1 MEPPKLSLAE
11 LKNSKET
18 EALLNVLAAKGG
30 WATATEICLAF
41 PSGTE
46 KITINRIL
54 YSLKQEGLVEYL
66 DEKPPR
72 WRAQKKAPLQQLQ
85 APLGK
90 KIHCVVDLGNTH
102 DCLKNLE
109 PYAASGALTVS
120 AYADLAFSGY
130 GVAPRISVRNIN
142 VFQSD
147 TPDRNSAD
155 VQIIWDVCRLAQQW
169 QTEEPEQLFH
179 IYVATKDLG
188 FLRLKALVERY
199 PLHRLTFVTGW
210 DALRLH
216 IE

>member
-1 MEPPKLSLAE
+1 M
-11 LKNSKET
+11 NDT

-30 WATATEICLAF
+30 WATATEICSAF
-41 PSGTE
+41 PPGTE
-46 KITINRIL
+46 KITINRNL
-54 YSLKQEGLVEYL
+54 YALKQQGLVEYL

-72 WRAQKKAPLQQLQ
+72 WRAPQKAAPAQPQ
-85 APLGK
+85 AGG

-109 PYAASGALTVS
+109 PYAASGLLTVG
-120 AYADLAFSGY
+120 AYADLAFAGY
-130 GVAPRISVRNIN
+130 GVCPHLAVRNIS
-142 VFQSD
+142 VFHAD

-155 VQIIWDVCRLAQQW
+155 VQIIWDICRLVEQW
-169 QTEEPEQLFH
+169 RRDEPEQLFH
-179 IYVATKDLG
+179 ILVATKDLG

-210 DALRLH
+210 DALRLY